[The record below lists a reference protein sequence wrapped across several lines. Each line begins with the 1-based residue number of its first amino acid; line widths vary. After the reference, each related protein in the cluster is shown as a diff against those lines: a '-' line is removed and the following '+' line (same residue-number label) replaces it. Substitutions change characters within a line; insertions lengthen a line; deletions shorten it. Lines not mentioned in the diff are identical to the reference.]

1 MISVKKII
9 IIGGGI
15 SGLSSGIYAQMKG
28 FDSIILEKHAIA
40 GGECTGWDRN
50 GYHIDGCIHWLIG
63 TKKGTLANK
72 LWKEVGALDGIDI
85 YEAEAFLVYNYKGTR
100 IVLYRDLIKL
110 QKHLLALSPEDTA
123 IINEFC
129 EDIKGLNHSADFAEK
144 PIDLMSPIE
153 ILKTFSAMEA
163 QGKIMKKYGKMT
175 FPEFAQKFKHP
186 GIKEMFNALSIDD
199 LSIAMFMMG
208 FGNFVAGNAGIP
220 KGGSRAFALRMED
233 KYIKLGGKLQKN
245 CGVKEILIEKGLAKG
260 VVLENGTT
268 VYGDYIIASCDP
280 RVTFDHLL
288 KGNYS
293 DRLLKK
299 RYENPKDY
307 KLFSSIYI
315 SLSVDAP
322 LEDHPRSE
330 FLTFEPFSIHNET
343 IDTLSFT
350 NYSYEESFAPK
361 GKTVVTTPINVPA
374 KESYDYWLELSK
386 DQEAY
391 KKEKLRIATAVIKG
405 FEQNYPKL
413 KGKVNLLD
421 VATPVT
427 FHRYAGAYQGAY
439 MPFFLTINS
448 KMMFYHNG
456 KIKGLKK
463 CYLSGQWTMDM
474 GGLPGALLS
483 GKETL
488 QRICKKEKVAW

>member
-1 MISVKKII
+1 MKKII

-15 SGLSSGIYAQMKG
+15 SGLSSGIYARMKG
-28 FDSIILEKHAIA
+28 FDSIILEKHAIS
-40 GGECTGWDRN
+40 GGECTGWDRS

-63 TKKGTLANK
+63 TKEGTLANK
-72 LWKEVGALDGIDI
+72 FWKEVGALDGIDI
-85 YEAEAFLVYNYKGTR
+85 YESESFVAYNYKGTR
-100 IVLYRDLIKL
+100 IVLYRDLVRLK
-110 QKHLLALSPEDTA
+110 KHLLSLSPEDTA

-129 EDIKGLNHSADFAEK
+129 ADIEGLNHSADFDDK
-144 PIDLMSPIE
+144 PLDLMNPIE
-153 ILKTFSAMEA
+153 ILRSFSAMEA

-186 GIKEMFNALSIDD
+186 GIKEMFNTLAIDD

-220 KGGSRAFALRMED
+220 KGGSRALALRMED

-245 CGVKEILIEKGLAKG
+245 CTVKEILIENGIAKG
-260 VVLENGTT
+260 VLLEKGTT
-268 VYGDYIIASCDP
+268 IYGDYIIASCDP
-280 RVTFDHLL
+280 HITFNHLL
-288 KGNYS
+288 RGNYF
-293 DRLLKK
+293 DKTLKK
-299 RYENPKDY
+299 RYENPTDY
-307 KLFSSIYI
+307 KLISSIYI
-315 SLSVDAP
+315 SLSVDAS

-330 FLTFEPFSIHNET
+330 WLTFEPFSIHNVAV
-343 IDTLSFT
+343 DKLSFT
-350 NYSYEESFAPK
+350 HYSYEEGFAPK
-361 GKTVVTTPINVPA
+361 GKTVITTPINVPA

-386 DQEAY
+386 DQKAY
-391 KKEKLRIATAVIKG
+391 KEEKLRIGHAVIKG
-405 FEQNYPKL
+405 FEQNYPML
-413 KGKVNLLD
+413 KGNVHLLD

-427 FHRYAGAYQGAY
+427 FYHYVGAYQGAY

-456 KIKGLKK
+456 KIRGLKK
-463 CYLSGQWTMDM
+463 CYLSGQWTKDM

-488 QRICKKEKVAW
+488 QRICKKEKVTW